1 MMQMCWNDVD
11 SFKESIGNLVDA
23 YLEDHKIFIP
33 NEDRDRVCG
42 LPADSFD
49 KLQMQRAFGDVTG
62 ALLYADDWV
71 SVVCPI
77 EEAFMEKGINVCD
90 NVKHPVFFTEEEVVQ
105 IIGDIWSNVETVV
118 SKSPDKERFYEEGD
132 AYRELMEGFRQTFRE
147 WNLLTK
153 RDQGFWK
160 EFVKG
165 LSEREATDLRYAL
178 ERPNLVEDILYALE
192 EDCEAMWQYEDQSH
206 WAKVYLN
213 ACTDAERDR
222 FYDEIIEE
230 YRGNSESTRS
240 HWENIAYAVYRV
252 VKRHGG

>member
-33 NEDRDRVCG
+33 NEDRDHVCG

-49 KLQMQRAFGDVTG
+49 ELQMQRAFGDVTG

-77 EEAFMEKGINVCD
+77 EEAFMEKGIYVCD

-118 SKSPDKERFYEEGD
+118 SKSPDKERFYEDGD
-132 AYRELMEGFRQTFRE
+132 PYRELTTEFQRVFRE
-147 WNLLTK
+147 WELLPVRNREYWEQFVTNL
-153 RDQGFWK
+153 
-160 EFVKG
+160 
-165 LSEREATDLRYAL
+165 
-178 ERPNLVEDILYALE
+178 
-192 EDCEAMWQYEDQSH
+192 
-206 WAKVYLN
+206 
-213 ACTDAERDR
+213 TDAERHDL
-222 FYDEIIEE
+222 
-230 YRGNSESTRS
+230 GCALTKLVPS
-240 HWENIAYAVYRV
+240 W
-252 VKRHGG
+252 